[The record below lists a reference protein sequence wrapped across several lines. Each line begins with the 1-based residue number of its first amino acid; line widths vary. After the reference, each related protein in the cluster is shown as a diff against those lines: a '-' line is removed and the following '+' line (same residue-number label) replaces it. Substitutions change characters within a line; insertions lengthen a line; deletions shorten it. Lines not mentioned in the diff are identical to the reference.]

1 MKKIIVLFILTLLL
15 IVVYFQQ
22 ERFVN
27 YFSHSEKTNLPKA
40 VSFQDLNVQIED
52 IDLIEVASV
61 VDEIVPETTI
71 VEEINLDVPF
81 MVQAP
86 EANWDLP
93 YQEACEEASLI
104 MLHYYWQGKELTTAL
119 AEQEI
124 QDLIA
129 WQIDK
134 LGDYKDTTI
143 EQTAWIAENYW
154 HYQTEIVE
162 DPSVESIKEYLSLG
176 YPVIAPFYG
185 KAIGNPYYSGDGPL
199 YHMLVIKGFYDDQL
213 ITNDPGTK
221 RGADYVYGQQL
232 LSAMHDW
239 YDGDVVNGPARIL
252 IVK

>member
-1 MKKIIVLFILTLLL
+1 LTIAL
-15 IVVYFQQ
+15 IVVYFQSA
-22 ERFVN
+22 RFTN
-27 YFSHSEKTNLPKA
+27 YFSQPAKTDLPEA
-40 VSFQDLNVQIED
+40 VSFQDLNIQIED
-52 IDLIEVASV
+52 IDLTEIALVADEV
-61 VDEIVPETTI
+61 VPETTI

-86 EANWDLP
+86 KVNWDLP

-104 MLHYYWQGKELTTAL
+104 MVHYYWQGKELTTEL

-124 QDLIA
+124 QDLVA
-129 WQIDK
+129 WQMEK
-134 LGDYKDTTI
+134 LGDYQDTTI

-162 DPSVESIKEYLSLG
+162 NPSIEIIKNYLSLG

-221 RGADYVYGQQL
+221 RGADYLYDYQL
-232 LSAMHDW
+232 LAALHDW
-239 YDGDVVNGPARIL
+239 YDGDVANGPARIL

>member
-1 MKKIIVLFILTLLL
+1 MKKIIILLILTIAL

-22 ERFVN
+22 ARFIN
-27 YFSHSEKTNLPKA
+27 YFSKPEKTDLPEA

-52 IDLIEVASV
+52 INLTEVALV
-61 VDEIVPETTI
+61 VDEVVPETTI
-71 VEEINLDVPF
+71 VEEINLAVPF

-86 EANWDLP
+86 NANWDLP

-104 MLHYYWQGKELTTAL
+104 MLHYYWQDKELTAEL
-119 AEQEI
+119 AEREI
-124 QDLIA
+124 QDLVI
-129 WQIDK
+129 WQNVH

-143 EQTAWIAENYW
+143 EQTAYIAENYW
-154 HYQTEIVE
+154 DYEVEIV
-162 DPSVESIKEYLSLG
+162 DNPSIELIKEYISKG

-185 KAIGNPYYSGDGPL
+185 KSIGNPYYSGDGPL
-199 YHMLVIKGFYDDQL
+199 YHMMVFKGFVDDQL

-221 RGADYVYGQQL
+221 KGANYLYDYQV

-239 YDGDVVNGPARIL
+239 NGGDVVNGLPRIL